1 MKQLKIA
8 IIAGAMIG
16 LGIYFFPLGEDIV
29 FKTILDASGGDYW
42 LARLYQ
48 YAIFGSLIVLGVLL
62 LKFGAGILKLYA
74 LLGLGVI
81 GALVLGIV

>member
-1 MKQLKIA
+1 MKQMKVALIA
-8 IIAGAMIG
+8 VAMIG
-16 LGIYFFPLGEDIV
+16 IGVYFFPLGEDIV

-62 LKFGAGILKLYA
+62 LKFGPGMFKLYA
-74 LLGLGVI
+74 LLGLGIV
-81 GALVLGIV
+81 GALVIGIV